1 MFSFMAITIECPFCK
16 QPIEFPE
23 EMNGQWVDCPGCKE
37 QIPLEKT
44 PEIKENKASM
54 AGLYQGVRNQNAIE
68 TSKNELS
75 KDLQKLVQ
83 IGFLLSFL
91 FPIVGFFFGIFLL
104 FRNAVAQGVV
114 CMILSLLFS
123 YLWFELLLAIF

>member
-1 MFSFMAITIECPFCK
+1 MTIECPFCK

-23 EMNGQWVDCPGCKE
+23 EMSGQWADCPSCRE

-44 PEIKENKASM
+44 PEITETKASI
-54 AGLYQGVRNQNAIE
+54 AGLYQGVRNRNAIE

-83 IGFLLSFL
+83 VGFLLSFL
-91 FPIVGFFFGIFLL
+91 FPIVGFFFGLFLL
-104 FRNAVAQGVV
+104 FRNAVAQGVA

>member
-1 MFSFMAITIECPFCK
+1 MATTIECPFCK

-23 EMNGQWVDCPGCKE
+23 EMSGQWTDCPSCRE

-44 PEIKENKASM
+44 PEITESKASL
-54 AGLYQGVRNQNAIE
+54 AGLYQGVRNRNATE
-68 TSKNELS
+68 TSKVELS

-83 IGFLLSFL
+83 VGFLLSFL
-91 FPIVGFFFGIFLL
+91 FPIVGFFFGLFLL
-104 FRNAVAQGVV
+104 FRNAVAQGVA

-123 YLWFELLLAIF
+123 YLWFELLIAIF